1 MGRIKFFQALLKL
14 QAPIDL
20 TIIVRKT
27 PHQKISQTSI
37 IVTLTKM
44 TDEITII
51 DIIGIISKAFI
62 SNDKDL
68 NTKMNLL

>member
-37 IVTLTKM
+37 IVT
-44 TDEITII
+44 
-51 DIIGIISKAFI
+51 
-62 SNDKDL
+62 
-68 NTKMNLL
+68 